1 MENNDPTKNTTPP
14 AGNDG
19 TPLTF
24 DEILKDRAYQGEF
37 DKRVSKAL
45 ETAKTKW
52 ETDAKTAQDTAVA
65 EATAQ
70 LNTELIKAQV
80 GTELVKAKVRDLDVV
95 LPLIDL
101 TKITR
106 TDKGLEGLSEQVTA
120 LQTGKAYLF
129 DTGTDPA
136 KPSGKSGLEHGGSD
150 PNAEDA
156 KIKRIMG
163 L

>member
-1 MENNDPTKNTTPP
+1 MENNDPTKNTPPP

-19 TPLTF
+19 TPLSF
-24 DEILKDRAYQGEF
+24 DEILKDRAYQSEF

-52 ETDAKTAQDTAVA
+52 ETDAKMAQDTAVA

-95 LPLIDL
+95 MPLIDL

-129 DTGTDPA
+129 DMGTEPVKPTGKT
-136 KPSGKSGLEHGGSD
+136 GLEHGGSD
-150 PNAEDA
+150 SSAEDA